1 MDPVIAVVNTG
12 SSSVKLAAFELAG
25 GELRARGRID
35 RELAVSAGDLE
46 AHLHDELASFARA
59 LGASPSAVA
68 HRVVHG
74 GLEARSPVEL
84 TPDVERLLEALVPLA
99 PLHQPA
105 ALAGIRAARRVYP
118 RARQLAFFDTA
129 FHAARSP
136 ASLAYPLP
144 AELAGRELHRFGFHG
159 LAHASLLEQTAR
171 AVGRAPEQSSAVT
184 LQLGHGCSAC
194 AIRDGRSLETSMG
207 FSPLGGLTM
216 PARSGDLDPGV
227 LLHLL
232 RGGHGAA
239 QLEEILYERSGL
251 LALTGSADVRV
262 IEKRAAGGEA
272 RAELGLAVFARAI
285 IATVGA
291 YFTLLDGDGA
301 LVFGGGIGTGSA
313 EVRARVCAGL
323 RAWNVHLEPT
333 RNAAGASGTIHRPGS
348 RPVFCFTTDEEGW
361 MARACVPE
369 LTTG

>member
-12 SSSVKLAAFELAG
+12 SSSVKLAAFELADG
-25 GELRARGRID
+25 TLRERARRH
-35 RELAVSAGDLE
+35 RELTVTDADLPAQLFE
-46 AHLHDELASFARA
+46 ELAAFARA
-59 LGASPSAVA
+59 LSASPSAVA

-74 GLEARSPVEL
+74 GRETLSPLEL
-84 TPDVERLLEALVPLA
+84 TPDAERRIEALASLA

-105 ALAGIRAARRVYP
+105 SLAGIRAARRVFP

-129 FHAARSP
+129 SPAARSA

-144 AELAGRELHRFGFHG
+144 AELAAPGELQRFGFHG
-159 LAHASLLEQTAR
+159 LAHASLLEQTAL
-171 AVGRAPEQSSAVT
+171 AVGRAREHASAVT

-194 AIRDGRSLETSMG
+194 AIRDGRSMETSMG

-216 PARSGDLDPGV
+216 PARSGELDPGV
-227 LLHLL
+227 LIHLL
-232 RGGHGAA
+232 RGGRGAA
-239 QLEEILYERSGL
+239 ELEPLLYQHSGL

-262 IEKRAAGGEA
+262 IEKRAAAGDERA
-272 RAELGLAVFARAI
+272 RLGLEVFVRAI
-285 IATVGA
+285 VATVGA

-323 RAWNVHLEPT
+323 RAWNVHLDPA
-333 RNAAGASGTIHRPGS
+333 RNAAGASGTLHRHGT

-361 MARACVPE
+361 MARA
-369 LTTG
+369 LLAS

>member
-12 SSSVKLAAFELAG
+12 SSSLKLAAFELVG
-25 GELRARGRID
+25 GALRERTRLNRD
-35 RELAVSAGDLE
+35 LAVSAGDLE
-46 AHLHDELASFARA
+46 THLQDDLASFARA
-59 LGASPSAVA
+59 LAASPSAVA

-74 GLEARSPVEL
+74 GRETKSPVEL
-84 TPDVERLLEALVPLA
+84 TPDVELLIEALTPLA

-105 ALAGIRAARRVYP
+105 SLAGIRAARQVFP

-136 ASLAYPLP
+136 ASLAVPLP
-144 AELAGRELHRFGFHG
+144 GELQSFGFHG
-159 LAHASLLEQTAR
+159 LAHESLLEQTAL

-194 AIRDGRSLETSMG
+194 AIRNGRSIETSMG

-227 LLHLL
+227 LVHLL
-232 RGGHGAA
+232 RGGLGAA
-239 QLEEILYERSGL
+239 ELERLLYERSGL
-251 LALTGSADVRV
+251 FALTGSADVRA
-262 IEKRAAGGEA
+262 IEKRAAAGDERA
-272 RAELGLAVFARAI
+272 RLGLEVFARAI
-285 IATVGA
+285 VTTVGA
-291 YFTLLDGDGA
+291 YFTLLEGDGA

-313 EVRARVCAGL
+313 EVRSRVCAGL
-323 RAWNVHLEPT
+323 RAWNVHLDPS

-361 MARACVPE
+361 MARAL
-369 LTTG
+369 LTSSVVERGP